1 MALPVAEL
9 RRGRVVLALFPFAS
23 SFPLRTED
31 GRTIATI
38 EDFARAYRGAAAGV
52 LAEGRIRPVLLLHDR
67 TRGEHGDVLCVRIS
81 SVKEPMRESESW
93 PRVVRQ
99 EHPLFLHLPAPT
111 PRYGLR
117 EESVIALSSIG
128 AVHRSA
134 IAGRTPLGELD
145 YGEMRIVSERLARLL
160 SLDLGPL
167 VAARARELVLRLARL
182 RDDDAE
188 HPETESG

>member
-1 MALPVAEL
+1 MPVPLAEL

-23 SFPLRTED
+23 SFPLQTDD

-38 EDFARAYRGAAAGV
+38 EDFARAHGGAAAGV
-52 LAEGRIRPVLLLHDR
+52 PAEGRIRPVLLLHDR
-67 TRGEHGDVLCVRIS
+67 TRGAYGDVLCLRIS
-81 SVKEPMRESESW
+81 SVKEPMRESEAW

-111 PRYGLR
+111 RRYGLR

-128 AVHRSA
+128 AVHKSA
-134 IAGRTPLGELD
+134 IAGQTPLGTLD
-145 YGEMRIVSERLARLL
+145 HGEMRIVSERLARLL

-167 VAARARELVLRLARL
+167 VAAQARELVLRLARL
-182 RDDDAE
+182 RNE
-188 HPETESG
+188 